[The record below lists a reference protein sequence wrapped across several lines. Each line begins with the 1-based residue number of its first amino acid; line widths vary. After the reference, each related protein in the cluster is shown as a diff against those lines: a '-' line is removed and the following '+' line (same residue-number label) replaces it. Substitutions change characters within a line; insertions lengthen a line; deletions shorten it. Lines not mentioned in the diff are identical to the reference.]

1 MRRFVL
7 CLSVMISL
15 PAAAVAAPGAPTT
28 GTPDP
33 DRIVCSRER
42 PVGSSR
48 PKLVCMTTAQRD
60 ELKLAAD
67 RAFDPTRAY
76 VSATPQPGRARP

>member
-15 PAAAVAAPGAPTT
+15 PVAAFAATGAPAA

-42 PVGSSR
+42 PVGSNR
-48 PKLVCMTTAQRD
+48 PKLVCMTLAQRD

-67 RAFDPTRAY
+67 RALDPTRAY
-76 VSATPQPGRARP
+76 VSAIPQPGPTRP